1 MSKYIYRYVFY
12 TTGGIVL
19 LGALFLILCFK
30 VNCIYRH
37 ESPSMKKRAAFH
49 RSIHLAA
56 PSLATAGRNIA
67 FENSNAITNAPA
79 SYLTMLDCCE
89 SDEAIAERMAVAN
102 TTSRLIRRRDQN

>member
-1 MSKYIYRYVFY
+1 MLKVNGIYRQ
-12 TTGGIVL
+12 
-19 LGALFLILCFK
+19 
-30 VNCIYRH
+30 
-37 ESPSMKKRAAFH
+37 ESQTMIKRAAFH
-49 RSIHLAA
+49 SCIHLAA

-89 SDEAIAERMAVAN
+89 SDEAIADRMAVAK